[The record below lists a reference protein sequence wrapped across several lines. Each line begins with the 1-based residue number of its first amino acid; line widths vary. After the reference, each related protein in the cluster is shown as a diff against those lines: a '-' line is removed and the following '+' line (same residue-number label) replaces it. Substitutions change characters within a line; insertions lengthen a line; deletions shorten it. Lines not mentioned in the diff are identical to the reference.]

1 MRLFLLT
8 ILQMVHEKVLKLYLI
23 RHGETDF
30 NLQGIVQGGGVD
42 SDLNELGRAQGQAFF
57 EHYKHIPFDTVYC
70 SSLKRTAQTL
80 HPFTELGHEL
90 IPCPELNEFNW
101 GVLEGKKSS
110 AESKQMF
117 KEVTEA
123 WATGNLEVG
132 MPEGETPATAW
143 ERCKPFFDNLFA
155 EKKEGHVL
163 ICSHGRILRIIMSE
177 LLGYGMTQMSMFNHD
192 NTGLN
197 VVMITPVGKIY
208 AEKVNDMEHLVKNK
222 VGYSIPS
229 YK

>member
-1 MRLFLLT
+1 
-8 ILQMVHEKVLKLYLI
+8 MVHEKVLKLYLI

-30 NLQGIVQGGGVD
+30 NIQGIVQGGGVD
-42 SDLNELGRAQGQAFF
+42 SDLNELGRAQGLAFF
-57 EHYKHIPFDTVYC
+57 EYYKHIPFDAVYC

-80 HPFTELGHEL
+80 KPFAELGHDL
-90 IPCPELNEFNW
+90 VARPELDEFNW

-110 AESKQMF
+110 VQSRQMF
-117 KEVTEA
+117 KEVTES
-123 WATGNLEVG
+123 WSKGDLHTG
-132 MPEGETPATAW
+132 MPEGETPVRAW
-143 ERCKPFFDNLFA
+143 ERCKPFFEELFA
-155 EKKEGHVL
+155 EKKEGNVL

-197 VVMITPVGKIY
+197 VVLITPVGKIY
-208 AEKVNDMEHLVKNK
+208 AEKVNDMEHLVKHNI
-222 VGYSIPS
+222 GYSIPN